1 MQLLIEKPPNA
12 KGCSQVHK
20 SVNAWNVV
28 LKTYELANNRRSFIH
43 KFISHRINSAF
54 IIVAYKLMNKFAMKK
69 KRIINLLLNEAKPR
83 FAQALKNK
91 LQGLKVTFSFCA
103 NWVTFLF
110 CVDSLN

>member
-20 SVNAWNVV
+20 SANTWNAV

-43 KFISHRINSAF
+43 KFISQRINSAF
-54 IIVAYKLMNKFAMKK
+54 IIMAYKLMNKFAMKK
-69 KRIINLLLNEAKPR
+69 KRIINLLLNEKKPR

-91 LQGLKVTFSFCA
+91 RQGLKVTFLFCA
-103 NWVTFLF
+103 N
-110 CVDSLN
+110 